1 MTMPRQVQIYDDK
14 TLRCVSH
21 RVVRLRA
28 VLVNFG
34 FLKNVNRSLTLQIYP
49 RKQNY
54 CKSFIF
60 LLFYWVFSI
69 LFIQYYSVIRRH
81 SDHTVGSPRAGRD
94 SNPAQASQRQGHYP

>member
-1 MTMPRQVQIYDDK
+1 MPRQVQIYDDK

-34 FLKNVNRSLTLQIYP
+34 FLENVNRSLILRENKIIA
-49 RKQNY
+49 NHLFFFF
-54 CKSFIF
+54 FIGF
-60 LLFYWVFSI
+60 FSI

>member
-1 MTMPRQVQIYDDK
+1 MNLLFTVKTMPRQVQIYDDK

-60 LLFYWVFSI
+60 LLFYWVF
-69 LFIQYYSVIRRH
+69 
-81 SDHTVGSPRAGRD
+81 
-94 SNPAQASQRQGHYP
+94 